1 MLMLFVYS
9 VGGHFNPRSTRHGSP
24 DDEENER
31 VCLLHN
37 MLSVVGWGCVVAEN
51 LILCGSVLGLLNY
64 VTAIAFFEI

>member
-24 DDEENER
+24 DDKENER

-37 MLSVVGWGCVVAEN
+37 MLVKWGGA
-51 LILCGSVLGLLNY
+51 VLWQR
-64 VTAIAFFEI
+64 T